1 MPATNNPRG
10 FVEFRSLNGNTN
22 PATHTYRARQTSQGS
37 PALIRPG
44 DPVVLVSGNRVARM
58 TSDGTGANAQALV
71 GVVRAVYD
79 NTGGNRGLPRPK
91 TFSLPSNA
99 PVIGQAAD
107 GWVEV
112 NIDPFQT
119 YIANVDTTA
128 SDVGV
133 GLFIGTTVHNT
144 GTVLGRSGFGL
155 ELDLSAQPST
165 DHQWQVIDFS
175 PLEIDRLLTP
185 AGALADLNADYEVRI
200 AIHAFNGPY
209 SVGSAAIAGEMTKVR
224 TKDIT

>member
-1 MPATNNPRG
+1 MPATNNARG
-10 FVEFRSLNGNTN
+10 FVEFRSLNGNSN
-22 PATHTYRARQTSQGS
+22 PATHLYRARQTSQGS

-58 TSDGTGANAQALV
+58 TSDGTVAFPLV

-79 NTGGNRGLPRPK
+79 NTGGNRGLPKPK

-119 YIANVDTTA
+119 YIANVDATST
-128 SDVGV
+128 DVGV
-133 GLFIGTTVHNT
+133 GLFFGTTVHNT
-144 GTVLGRSGFGL
+144 GTVLGRSGFGI
-155 ELDLSAQPST
+155 EFDATSMPSW
-165 DHQWQVIDFS
+165 DHMWQVIDFS
-175 PLEIDRLLTP
+175 PLEIERANTP
-185 AGALADLNADYEVRI
+185 TGGLADLNADYEVKI
-200 AIHAFNGPY
+200 AVHAFNFIGL
-209 SVGSAAIAGEMTKVR
+209 VSAGTQPSLSGGVKS
-224 TKDIT
+224 TT